1 MNADP
6 LEKDLPKLYIE
17 LFECFS
23 LQYFVPKKKFLFEID
38 KEAGPALE
46 NAIRDSK
53 VAEFVQEPAAFSL
66 FSKKKNELFQTVP
79 VAIQTFVDYKFV
91 CKNIF
96 KTARFERRVG
106 ANALPAAKTRVIA
119 PLLHFIVNDI
129 AESDYAGEELLDL
142 TTNLLRVFRWCAH
155 ENLNFKM
162 YLALLCDDVV
172 LALIRGIC
180 LKNGVELA
188 PPESGVQVADKT
200 KVYVW
205 TLAGRRAQRDV
216 EVVFEIDSAFMA
228 KCSIREIDPKYVF
241 LGGARIA
248 F

>member
-23 LQYFVPKKKFLFEID
+23 NQYFAQMKQFLSEID
-38 KEAGPALE
+38 NKAGELVLD
-46 NAIRDSK
+46 RTVMQFK
-53 VAEFVQEPAAFSL
+53 QEPAPFSL
-66 FSKKKNELFQTVP
+66 FSTKKKDPFQTVP
-79 VAIQTFVDYKFV
+79 VSIRPFVEYKFV

-96 KTARFERRVG
+96 KTARFERKVG
-106 ANALPAAKTRVIA
+106 ANALPAANTRVIA
-119 PLLHFIVNDI
+119 PLLHFVVNDI
-129 AESDYAGEELLDL
+129 SESDYAGEELVDL

-155 ENLNFKM
+155 ENLNFKL

-172 LALIRGIC
+172 LALVRGIC
-180 LKNGVELA
+180 EKNGVELA
-188 PPESGVQVADKT
+188 PPESGVEVADSKEKT

-216 EVVFEIDSAFMA
+216 EVVFEIDSAFTA